1 MLRILKET
9 NLQLIPSPLGGDVAL
24 NNVLHGSWLTF
35 YWLCSFS
42 SPEKFFKIFS
52 DFFFF
57 SSGKWFNS
65 EKKTFHHKKNSH
77 FLPLRNPLAWC
88 IFWPGS
94 VPGSCLL
101 VDWHFDMVTL
111 PTDPRSEHSEQEH
124 TEAPLLIN
132 LHTHTHTRTRTEES
146 CEKETSR
153 CRTGAYL

>member
-24 NNVLHGSWLTF
+24 NYVLHGSWLTF
-35 YWLCSFS
+35 YWLWSFS

-52 DFFFF
+52 DFFF
-57 SSGKWFNS
+57 SLGKWFNS

-77 FLPLRNPLAWC
+77 FQPLRNPLTLWC

-94 VPGSCLL
+94 VQGSCLL

-111 PTDPRSEHSEQEH
+111 STDPRVGTFRAATHWGSFVNQPTYTHSH
-124 TEAPLLIN
+124 TDTNRGILWKRN
-132 LHTHTHTRTRTEES
+132 VQM
-146 CEKETSR
+146 
-153 CRTGAYL
+153 

>member
-9 NLQLIPSPLGGDVAL
+9 NLQLLPSPLGGDVAL

-35 YWLCSFS
+35 YWLWSFF

-52 DFFFF
+52 DYFFLF
-57 SSGKWFNS
+57 GKMIQFW
-65 EKKTFHHKKNSH
+65 KKNISPQEEFTFPTPPKSSSMMH
-77 FLPLRNPLAWC
+77 ILTRLSPRQLFISGLT
-88 IFWPGS
+88 FWHGDTA
-94 VPGSCLL
+94 
-101 VDWHFDMVTL
+101 DWPPVGTF
-111 PTDPRSEHSEQEH
+111 RAEH